1 MLGFIVVVDSSRPE
15 TFREAR
21 SILDTFRG
29 YASTPYV
36 VAANKQ
42 DQEDAWTPEDL
53 RIALKV
59 DSNVKLLPCIAQ
71 DRESVKNVLLELLY
85 AVLERL
91 ED

>member
-1 MLGFIVVVDSSRPE
+1 
-15 TFREAR
+15 
-21 SILDTFRG
+21 
-29 YASTPYV
+29 

-71 DRESVKNVLLELLY
+71 DGESVKNVLLELLY